1 MKIPKILCTI
11 VLSVL
16 LAFAIGIPCYA
27 SISPTSITATLEP
40 GESVEET
47 KTVHI
52 ETIPAQVDII
62 FSFDLTGSMG
72 DIIGTAKT
80 KANEI
85 MTELTNALGTDV
97 QFGVMSYMD
106 YPAIYS
112 SCDYNGV
119 MYGDPAYGDYAYSLD
134 HSITGDTT
142 AVNSTISGLVLG
154 SGGDFPEDYTRIMY
168 ESYADPAVGW
178 RTGAKRILVNFGD
191 DVPHDCDLNE
201 GVPGTSGTWSTGGDP
216 GRDEIMGNGDDLD
229 LQTVL
234 AGMNSNGVTLIE
246 CHTTSYAKDYWD
258 YWTGITGGI
267 ALETTSL
274 TLVDDVADAVYDV
287 VSAEQYAYDI
297 HLVASPGYES
307 WISTDPVS
315 IPEMERCV
323 DDGEFAVTI
332 TVPAGTPSGIY
343 SFTISVVDG
352 GDVSYGEQEVTITV
366 PGGPNPPVEV
376 GGTVQPVN
384 KLVLSIPFITLGIL
398 LAVWGT
404 LVLRR
409 RRTQN

>member
-1 MKIPKILCTI
+1 MKTLKILCTI

-40 GESVEET
+40 GESVQET

-52 ETIPAQVDII
+52 EMIPAQVDVI
-62 FSFDLTGSMG
+62 FAFDLTGSMG
-72 DIIGTAKT
+72 DIIDTAKT
-80 KANEI
+80 RAVDI
-85 MTELTNALGTDV
+85 MTELTTALGTDV

-106 YPAIYS
+106 YPDLYS
-112 SCDYNGV
+112 SCGYTEN
-119 MYGDPAYGDYAYSLD
+119 YGNPAYGDYAYSLD
-134 HSITGDTT
+134 QSITGDTT
-142 AVNSTISGLVLG
+142 TVNSTIGGLVIG

-201 GVPGTSGTWSTGGDP
+201 GVPGEVGSWSTGGDP
-216 GRDEIMGNGDDLD
+216 GRDEIIGNGDDLD

-234 AGMNSNGVTLIE
+234 TDMNSNGVTLIE
-246 CHTTSYAKDYWD
+246 CHTTSYANNYWD
-258 YWTGITGGI
+258 YWTGLTGGI
-267 ALETTSL
+267 ALETASV
-274 TLVDDVADAVYDV
+274 TLVDDVTDAVYDV
-287 VSAEQYAYDI
+287 VSAEQYAYGV

-307 WISTDPVS
+307 WISTDPAS
-315 IPEMERCV
+315 IAVMERCV
-323 DDGEFAVTI
+323 DDGVFTVTI

-343 SFTISVVDG
+343 SFMVSVVDED
-352 GDVSYGEQEVTITV
+352 DVSYGDQEVIITV
-366 PGGPNPPVEV
+366 PGDGPSPVEV

-384 KLVLSIPFITLGIL
+384 KLVLLIPFITLGIL
-398 LAVWGT
+398 LAAWGT
-404 LVLRR
+404 LILRR
-409 RRTQN
+409 GRTQN